1 MRMKPLKDIKIRT
14 KLVLLGTVC
23 LLGLI
28 VLGKESIST
37 ASRIKQAGDE
47 VSAIWMNAV
56 IVAEEL
62 NTVTS
67 DYRIKESRHAITT
80 DPKLMESLELEMDR
94 LRGEIEKN
102 LRNTGVFLP
111 GKRTRRLLQ
120 KQKLPGRVIWNTVKC

>member
-67 DYRIKESRHAITT
+67 DGKSGIGDGPASR
-80 DPKLMESLELEMDR
+80 
-94 LRGEIEKN
+94 
-102 LRNTGVFLP
+102 RN
-111 GKRTRRLLQ
+111 
-120 KQKLPGRVIWNTVKC
+120 

>member
-47 VSAIWMNAV
+47 VSGIWPCYHYGSKTDGKSGIGDGPA
-56 IVAEEL
+56 
-62 NTVTS
+62 
-67 DYRIKESRHAITT
+67 SR
-80 DPKLMESLELEMDR
+80 
-94 LRGEIEKN
+94 
-102 LRNTGVFLP
+102 RN
-111 GKRTRRLLQ
+111 
-120 KQKLPGRVIWNTVKC
+120 